1 MTLKRMN
8 AVILISVLLAVL
20 LAATGHCVAEDEEI
34 RSLRIIAT
42 SDLHGKFFPWDYA
55 LNAESAS
62 GSMTQL
68 ASAIAEYR
76 TENAILV
83 DAGDTIQ
90 GNSADIFIGDEGIHP
105 MILAINAL
113 GYDVCV
119 TGNHE
124 YNYGMETVKKTIADL
139 DCRTLTG
146 NVYDAEGNPIAD
158 GCAIIDVDGVRV
170 AVIGMVTPNIAR
182 WDAVNL
188 ADCTVT
194 DPLKETRRLIDDIRG
209 QYDVLV
215 GVFHMGIENEYDM
228 PGSGVTDIL
237 NACPEFDVMV
247 SSHEHVLIPS
257 MDINGALVVQNKS
270 QAQTMAVI
278 DLSLV
283 RDGGAWRVEEK
294 SARSVDVGDY
304 GPDPAMTELLRPY
317 HERALEDAGQ
327 VIGRLE
333 GGPLAP
339 ESPVEGVP
347 SALVQDTPLI
357 DLINRVQMAY
367 SGAQVSAAALNDPH
381 ANLFPGEI
389 RKCDAALIYKYQ
401 NTLYK
406 LHMNGAQ
413 LKNFMEWS
421 AACYNTF
428 RPGDSAVSIDEGI
441 PLYNCYMFDGVCYEI
456 NLSREPGNRIENLT
470 WPDGTPVKDSDS
482 FEIAVNNYRAN
493 SQLLAPGTI
502 FDADDMPVLLEKDVR
517 GDIGG
522 VREQITEY
530 IQTVKGG
537 TITPVCD
544 NNWKIIGND
553 WNPEL
558 HQKAVEQL
566 ANGTLTIPTSEDG
579 RTPNVRAIT
588 ESDLK

>member
-1 MTLKRMN
+1 MKRMK
-8 AVILISVLLAVL
+8 AGLWFAAL
-20 LAATGHCVAEDEEI
+20 LAALLAAAGLCEAEHRDT

-55 LNAESAS
+55 LNAESPS

-68 ASAIAEYR
+68 AAAIAQYR
-76 TENAILV
+76 TEDTILV

-90 GNSADIFIGDEGIHP
+90 GNSAEIFIGGEGIHP
-105 MILAINAL
+105 MILAMNAL

-124 YNYGMETVKKTIADL
+124 YNYGMDTVKKAIADL
-139 DCRTLTG
+139 ECRTLTG

-158 GCAIIDVDGVRV
+158 GYAILDVDGVRV

-188 ADCTVT
+188 AGCAVT
-194 DPLKETRRLIDDIRG
+194 DPLEETRGILGRIQG

-215 GVFHMGIENEYDM
+215 GVFHMSIDDEYDM
-228 PGSGVTDIL
+228 PDSGVADIL

-257 MDINGALVVQNKS
+257 MDINGALVVQNRS

-304 GPDPAMTELLRPY
+304 GSDPAMTELLRPY

-357 DLINRVQMAY
+357 DLINRVQMAC

-389 RKCDAALIYKYQ
+389 RKCDAALICKYQ

-406 LHMNGAQ
+406 LRMNGAQ
-413 LKNFMEWS
+413 LKKFMEWS
-421 AACYNTF
+421 ARCYNTF
-428 RPGDSAVSIDEGI
+428 RPGDSAVSIDGSI

-470 WPDGTPVKDSDS
+470 WPDGTPVGDGDE
-482 FEIAVNNYRAN
+482 FDLAINNYCAS
-493 SQLLAPGTI
+493 SQLLAPGVI
-502 FDADDMPVLLEKDVR
+502 FDADELPALVEMDVR
-517 GDIGG
+517 GETGG
-522 VREQITEY
+522 IRELIRDYIVNADGGAIHPECDENWRITGCE
-530 IQTVKGG
+530 QNGA
-537 TITPVCD
+537 
-544 NNWKIIGND
+544 
-553 WNPEL
+553 
-558 HQKAVEQL
+558 AVG
-566 ANGTLTIPTSEDG
+566 A
-579 RTPNVRAIT
+579 
-588 ESDLK
+588 K

>member
-1 MTLKRMN
+1 MKRMN

-278 DLSLV
+278 DLSLA
-283 RDGGAWRVEEK
+283 RDGGGWKVAEK
-294 SARSVDVGDY
+294 AARSISISDY
-304 GPDPAMTELLRPY
+304 EPDLALTELLRPY
-317 HERALEDAGQ
+317 DERAREDAGQ
-327 VIGRLE
+327 VIGCLVD
-333 GGPLAP
+333 GPLAP
-339 ESPVEGVP
+339 ESPIGGIP
-347 SALVQDTPLI
+347 SAVVQDTALI
-357 DLINRVQMAY
+357 DLINRVQMVY
-367 SGAQVSAAALNDPH
+367 SGAQVSAAALNEPNV
-381 ANLFPGEI
+381 NLLPGEI

-406 LHMNGAQ
+406 VHMNGAQ
-413 LKNFMEWS
+413 LKKFMEWS
-421 AACYNTF
+421 AGYYNSF
-428 RPGDSAVSIDEGI
+428 RPGESTVSVDESI
-441 PLYNCYMFDGVCYEI
+441 PIYNYYMFDGVCYEI
-456 NLSREPGNRIENLT
+456 NLSREAGSRIENLT
-470 WPDGTPVKDSDS
+470 WPDGT
-482 FEIAVNNYRAN
+482 AVGNDDEFDLAINNYCAS
-493 SQLLAPGTI
+493 SQLLTPGVV
-502 FDADDMPVLLEKDVR
+502 FDADEVPALAEMDIHGE
-517 GDIGG
+517 IGG
-522 VREQITEY
+522 IRELIRDY
-530 IQTVKGG
+530 IVNMKGG
-537 TITPVCD
+537 VIRPECNANWRITGC
-544 NNWKIIGND
+544 
-553 WNPEL
+553 E
-558 HQKAVEQL
+558 
-566 ANGTLTIPTSEDG
+566 
-579 RTPNVRAIT
+579 
-588 ESDLK
+588 